1 MRRWEV
7 RVSEYGTFQ
16 LEERLPIEKVT
27 DLLNAASWAK
37 SSEMETLITKVIAMY
52 LNPPAIYINKDKP

>member
-1 MRRWEV
+1 M
-7 RVSEYGTFQ
+7 SEYGTFQ